1 MKNLQKFTKNE
12 LINKLKSQKLENQ
25 GGQSQSYLH
34 KLVDSILQFKSIIL
48 KITLITFLIKW
59 IKKYSLIQKLWHI
72 FSVIGSSLLGLSMV
86 DIYALD
92 LLNWIKDTSIY
103 KWYSD
108 LFNSHKT
115 IETIKPKDITDS
127 SIPSFMKRVQ
137 SETENNENW
146 DSESSERISR
156 NITEINRRYDQK
168 ISDITSFYENYK
180 NYFIIGA
187 LSVTAL
193 ASWYFFDEIK
203 DGYFSSIEYI
213 KSKFNNP
220 GTGSAPSSTGSIEN
234 SSTQSNESTIL
245 AEFKKYFKDKIYPGL
260 DHKSVIETVKDK
272 IKTSSENINQDIS
285 LIDNSQPVASSSNIN
300 KGVLTSQSL
309 EDLNSKAE
317 ESWSEGASSPG
328 STSSTETIT
337 PSNIDKGKNPEINTL
352 TPLFIS
358 ENWKSMWPSDI
369 KEKIN
374 ILDELWESDDT
385 IWTRETGEKLA
396 TILAYLENRYNSE
409 VKVYKSMIDKLNIDQ
424 INTAKQSFYYFR
436 EYLHTFHGRI
446 LPIEENKIIIGKI
459 NDEIEILDFY

>member
-1 MKNLQKFTKNE
+1 MKNLNKFSKAE
-12 LINKLKSQKLENQ
+12 LITKLKHNLENKTQ
-25 GGQSQSYLH
+25 QS
-34 KLVDSILQFKSIIL
+34 KIIKIVDIILQFYSLIL
-48 KITLITFLIKW
+48 KITLITFIIKW
-59 IKKYSLIQKLWHI
+59 IKKYSLVQKLWHI
-72 FSVIGSSLLGLSMV
+72 FSVIGSTLLGLSMV

-92 LLNWIKDTSIY
+92 FLNWIKDTSIY
-103 KWYSD
+103 RWYSD
-108 LFNSHKT
+108 LFNNQKPDIYNKPEIKENQGLGINSEFPERITNQTPKN
-115 IETIKPKDITDS
+115 ETTNI
-127 SIPSFMKRVQ
+127 
-137 SETENNENW
+137 ENN
-146 DSESSERISR
+146 RISDW
-156 NITEINRRYDQK
+156 INRENHQK
-168 ISDITSFYENYK
+168 IGDITSFYENYK

-213 KSKFNNP
+213 KSKFNNQGP
-220 GTGSAPSSTGSIEN
+220 GSAPSSTGSIEN

-272 IKTSSENINQDIS
+272 IKTSSENINQDVS

-328 STSSTETIT
+328 STSSSETIT

-358 ENWKSMWPSDI
+358 ENWKSVWPSDI

-374 ILDELWESDDT
+374 ILDELWESDDRF
-385 IWTRETGEKLA
+385 WTRETGEKFA

-409 VKVYKSMIDKLNIDQ
+409 VRVYKNMIDKLNIDQ
-424 INTAKQSFYYFR
+424 VNTAKQSFYYFR
-436 EYLHTFHGRI
+436 EYLHTFHYRI
-446 LPIEENKIIIGKI
+446 LPNEENKIIIGEI
-459 NDEIEILDFY
+459 NDEIEILEFN